1 MYDTYVFFFHK
12 HPKEILWEVLIYT
25 FNQALASVV
34 YRLAG
39 ELQFIWRE
47 SEVST
52 QMLSVFEKLSWVPE
66 KSLYTLMRLR
76 IATPSFR
83 L

>member
-1 MYDTYVFFFHK
+1 MYDTYVLFFHK

-34 YRLAG
+34 YRLAR
-39 ELQFIWRE
+39 ELQCIWRE

-52 QMLSVFEKLSWVPE
+52 QMLSIFEKLSWVSE
-66 KSLYTLMRLR
+66 KSLYTFLR